1 MLVSQLPNLY
11 QDYQK
16 INGKT
21 DFFEFLEEQFLEQF
35 LDKNLNFETAFGLED
50 TDNEEEAEEDDDE
63 NEEEATPI
71 PFQSQQLTNTVLFF
85 IKNIQFSF
93 NNFPII
99 LDKSLLI
106 YKESYFYAFSGF
118 VFQPPKMQTIC

>member
-50 TDNEEEAEEDDDE
+50 TENDDE